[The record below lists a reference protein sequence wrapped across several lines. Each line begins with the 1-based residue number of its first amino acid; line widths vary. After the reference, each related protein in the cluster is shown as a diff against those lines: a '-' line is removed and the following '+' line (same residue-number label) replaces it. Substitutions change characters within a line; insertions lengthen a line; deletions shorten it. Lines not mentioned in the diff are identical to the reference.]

1 MGKVINVGG
10 PVGPRKPDNAV
21 QLARAL
27 GTTPPDRQLA
37 DTPALIA
44 QEQDMLLR
52 CEAALENLRFAF
64 WAAGKALQIIR
75 DTRLYR
81 ESHDTFEAYCQDQWD
96 ITPQYAGKLI
106 RSWRIAERLFDSRE
120 MKSNGLETIVSR
132 KLGFGQAW
140 ELVPLAE
147 EHGVDAA
154 AFLYLALIKVRG
166 AAVTAALVAGAVAAL
181 PPESARHRKK
191 TEDAVLAYLA
201 SLEEGAENKPVDL
214 STLAQK
220 AVPYNWVRRL
230 AKRDATA
237 AARYLDELQ
246 RQIDKCRAELI
257 PQQKQEPAALPQEQE
272 A

>member
-10 PVGPRKPDNAV
+10 PMGPRKPDNAV

-81 ESHDTFEAYCQDQWD
+81 ESHDSFETYCQDQWD

-120 MKSNGLETIVSR
+120 AKSNDLETIVSK
-132 KLGFGQAW
+132 KLGFTQAW

-154 AFLYLALIKVRG
+154 AFLYLALIKVRST
-166 AAVTAALVAGAVAAL
+166 AVTAALVAGAVAAL
-181 PPESARHRKK
+181 PPEAARHRKK
-191 TEDAVLAYLA
+191 TEDAVVAYLA
-201 SLEEGAENKPVDL
+201 SLEEGEEDKPVDFSAL
-214 STLAQK
+214 VQK

-230 AKRDATA
+230 AKKDAKA
-237 AARYLDELQ
+237 AEQYLDEL
-246 RQIDKCRAELI
+246 RQHIDRCRAELI
-257 PQQKQEPAALPQEQE
+257 PQRKRESATLPQERE